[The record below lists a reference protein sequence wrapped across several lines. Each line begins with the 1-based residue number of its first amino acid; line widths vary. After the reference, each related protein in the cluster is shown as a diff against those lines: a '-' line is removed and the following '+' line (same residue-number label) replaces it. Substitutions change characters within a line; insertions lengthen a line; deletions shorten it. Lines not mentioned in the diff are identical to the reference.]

1 MLFNKKVFFCIVF
14 IMAINLN
21 AKSLFFPLEEPKNIN
36 KEVATLGKELFFDP
50 ILSKNNDIS
59 CFSCHSNYGA
69 DNKSFSIGTNNK
81 IGKINSPSVFN
92 LEKNIAYFWNG
103 RAETLEKQLHGPLFD
118 SSEMAS
124 SKELIE
130 ERLKNSQ
137 KYKEL
142 FNVAFK
148 SEPSFANTLKAI
160 AEYEKTLVTLNSK
173 FDKHLRGEV
182 ALNESEQKG
191 LNLFIS
197 YGCASCHNGL
207 NLGGNSF
214 QKFGAVI
221 SPDEFDNEIWADR
234 FAFTNDIEDKEVYK
248 VPSLRNVEKTA
259 PYFHNG
265 QIWSLNEAVKEMGS
279 VQLGIN
285 ISDED
290 SAKIVTFLKALKGDK
305 PKIVY
310 PQLPES
316 TIETEKP
323 TFN

>member
-148 SEPSFANTLKAI
+148 SEPSFANTLRAI

-259 PYFHNG
+259 PYFHSGNVVLLKTAIYMMAYHNVG
-265 QIWSLNEAVKEMGS
+265 VILKEDE
-279 VQLGIN
+279 VQYI
-285 ISDED
+285 ED
-290 SAKIVTFLKALKGDK
+290 FLKTLTGE
-305 PKIVY
+305 I
-310 PQLPES
+310 PE
-316 TIETEKP
+316 
-323 TFN
+323 TFKKEQ